1 MEDDLAS
8 QVPFGPGVVRDAL
21 RAWETLPLG
30 VSFSVLQDTVTADV
44 VVRWIPRFEPAE
56 KRAGQTDI
64 EYDQNG
70 VIRHAAIR
78 LAVTGTDGR
87 KLDRA
92 AALMVAVHEVGHAL
106 GLAHSADSRDVM
118 YATPRT
124 SVLSDRDRR
133 TIELIYG
140 LPAGSVKGGDN

>member
-1 MEDDLAS
+1 MAPAPE
-8 QVPFGPGVVRDAL
+8 
-21 RAWETLPLG
+21 
-30 VSFSVLQDTVTADV
+30 V
-44 VVRWIPRFEPAE
+44 VVRWIPRFDPME

-64 EYDQNG
+64 EFDQSG
-70 VIRHAAIR
+70 IIRHGVIR

-92 AALMVAVHEVGHAL
+92 AAKMVAIHEAGHAL
-106 GLAHSADSRDVM
+106 GLAHSADARDVM

-124 SVLSDRDRR
+124 SALSDRDRR